1 MRKETEVYIFGWDGF
16 LGLRSIFCWVLR
28 EREEALRSANEE
40 AMGQAMARAKVTM
53 ETTIAGAWPE

>member
-1 MRKETEVYIFGWDGF
+1 M
-16 LGLRSIFCWVLR
+16 GLRSIFCWVLR